1 MELRRRQTHSE
12 SLAKNGRRARAHSRI
27 RRDEPGS
34 FAAWI
39 QIRRLNDLLRVD
51 AGGWHGQRS
60 PRGMSTTRRARWRAS
75 SEVTPFRF
83 TRIPFS
89 LSARVLILTLAA
101 MIAFASNS
109 LLCRAALKQTSIDA
123 ASFTFVRV
131 FSGAV
136 VLWLVTNL
144 RRMIRTT
151 RDVGVGG
158 NWISALALFL
168 YAAGFSFAYVDVAAG
183 TGALLLFG
191 AVQATMI
198 LWGLHKGERLD
209 AIQIAGFIVAMT
221 GLVVLV
227 FPGLSAPPLIGS
239 ILMLGAGVAWGIYSL
254 RGKGEKNPVS
264 VTAGNFARAVPFAA
278 AVSIIFVPQLHVD
291 LAGIS
296 YAIISGAITSGL
308 GYVIWYSALQ
318 DLKAASAATVQ
329 LSVPVLAATG
339 GILLL
344 GEPLTLRYLLASI
357 AILGGIALVVVA
369 SHPQDQ
375 TASPAGRSRS

>member
-1 MELRRRQTHSE
+1 
-12 SLAKNGRRARAHSRI
+12 
-27 RRDEPGS
+27 
-34 FAAWI
+34 
-39 QIRRLNDLLRVD
+39 
-51 AGGWHGQRS
+51 
-60 PRGMSTTRRARWRAS
+60 
-75 SEVTPFRF
+75 
-83 TRIPFS
+83 
-89 LSARVLILTLAA
+89 

-198 LWGLHKGERLD
+198 LWGLHKGERLR
-209 AIQIAGFIVAMT
+209 AIQIVGLVVAMT
-221 GLVVLV
+221 GLVVLL
-227 FPGLSAPPLIGS
+227 FPGLSAPPLFGS

-254 RGKGEKNPVS
+254 RGKRERNPV
-264 VTAGNFARAVPFAA
+264 TATTGNFVRAVPFAA
-278 AVSIIFVPQLHVD
+278 AVSIIFLRWLD
-291 LAGIS
+291 LDIAGVI

-308 GYVIWYSALQ
+308 GYVIWYSVLPS
-318 DLKAASAATVQ
+318 LKAASAATVQ

-344 GEPLTLRYLLASI
+344 GEPITLRYVLASI
-357 AILGGIALVVVA
+357 AVLGGIALVVVA
-369 SHPQDQ
+369 PHSQDQ
-375 TASPAGRSRS
+375 TASPTGQSRS